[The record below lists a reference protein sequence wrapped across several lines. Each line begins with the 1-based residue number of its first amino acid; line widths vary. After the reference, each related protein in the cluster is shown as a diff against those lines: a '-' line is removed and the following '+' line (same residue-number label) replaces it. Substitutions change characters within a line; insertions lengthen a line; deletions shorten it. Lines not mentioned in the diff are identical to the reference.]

1 MSLVVPVAHDF
12 TCPWCWIGQQQA
24 RRLACD
30 LGVTIE
36 WRAYDLWPPSL
47 TVPPMRDIERDPQ
60 RPSIP
65 TRLELAYAADG
76 LSPPS
81 AERPKPISTHNAH
94 EAVEFAKLHGA
105 QDALV
110 QRIYEAYWER
120 GLRIDRPDVLAELA
134 ADLVPDAKAM
144 KRSIERRE
152 FAERIIEF
160 DQSAYESG
168 VYYVPTFF
176 VGDDRLAEQPY
187 ACIEQAIRR
196 ELSLDSR
203 AGVYPC
209 LRWGAP
215 PEARPYVVMNMVST
229 LDGKSVTGERDEPVA
244 DLGSE
249 VDHATMRQ
257 IEGAVD
263 AVLIGAGSLRATP
276 GLWYAEHL
284 WRIVV
289 TGSGQIPVDG
299 RFFTD
304 VPDRAVVAT
313 TAAGAARIG
322 QGARTEQFHGEH
334 VDIDDLLKFL
344 RAELGVVTLLVE
356 GGSELNAQLF
366 SCDCV
371 DELFLTVAP
380 KVKLGRRVPTIAG
393 GTPLSAADML
403 RFRLV
408 TSRAVGDEMFLR
420 YRRN

>member
-1 MSLVVPVAHDF
+1 MPVAHDF

-24 RRLACD
+24 SRLACD
-30 LGVTIE
+30 FGVTID

-47 TVPPMRDIERDPQ
+47 TYPSTRDVELDPQ

-105 QDALV
+105 QDVLV
-110 QRIYEAYWER
+110 ARIYEAYWEQ
-120 GLRIDRPDVLAELA
+120 GQRIDSPDVLAKLA
-134 ADLVPDAKAM
+134 ADLVPDLSAM
-144 KRSIERRE
+144 KRSIQQRE
-152 FAERIIEF
+152 FAGRIIEF
-160 DQSAYESG
+160 DQPAYESG

-176 VGDDRLAEQPY
+176 VGDERLAEQPY
-187 ACIEQAIRR
+187 AHIEQAVRR
-196 ELSLDSR
+196 VLSLE
-203 AGVYPC
+203 APTGVYAN
-209 LRWGAP
+209 LKWGAA
-215 PEARPYVVMNMVST
+215 PEGRPYVVMNMVST
-229 LDGKSVTGERDEPVA
+229 LDGKSVTGERDQPVA

-249 VDHATMRQ
+249 TDHATMRQ

-289 TGSGQIPVDG
+289 SRSGRIPVDG

-304 VPDRAVVAT
+304 TPDRAIVAT
-313 TAAGAARIG
+313 TAAGAARLG
-322 QGARTEQFHGEH
+322 QSVRTEQFHGDH
-334 VDIDDLLKFL
+334 VDVADLLKFL
-344 RAELGVVTLLVE
+344 RVELRIETLLVE
-356 GGSELNAQLF
+356 GGSDLNAQLF
-366 SCDCV
+366 SRDCV

-380 KVKLGRRVPTIAG
+380 KVKLGERVPTIAG
-393 GTPLSAADML
+393 GSPLSAGDML

-408 TSRAVGDEMFLR
+408 TSKTVGDEMFLR

>member
-24 RRLACD
+24 RRLVCD
-30 LGVTIE
+30 FGVAIE

-47 TVPPMRDIERDPQ
+47 TPPPMRHIERDPR

-65 TRLELAYAADG
+65 TRLELAYTVDG
-76 LSPPS
+76 LPPPS
-81 AERPKPISTHNAH
+81 IERPKPTSTHNAH
-94 EAVEFAKLHGA
+94 EAVEFAKLHGV
-105 QDALV
+105 QDDLV
-110 QRIYEAYWER
+110 ERIYEAHWEL
-120 GLRIDRPDVLAELA
+120 GLSIESPDVLAKLA
-134 ADLVPDAKAM
+134 ADLVPDVQAM

-160 DQSAYESG
+160 DQPAYESG

-176 VGDDRLAEQPY
+176 VGDERLAEQPY

-196 ELSLDSR
+196 ELSLDSQV
-203 AGVYPC
+203 GVYAC
-209 LRWGAP
+209 LQWGAP
-215 PEARPYVVMNMVST
+215 PEGRPYVVMNMVST

-249 VDHATMRQ
+249 TDHATMRQ

-304 VPDRAVVAT
+304 APDRAIVAT
-313 TAAGAARIG
+313 TASGAARLG
-322 QGARTEQFHGEH
+322 QSARTEQFPGDQ
-334 VDIDDLLKFL
+334 VDIADLLKFL
-344 RAELGVVTLLVE
+344 RVELGIVTLLVE

-380 KVKLGRRVPTIAG
+380 KVKLGRRVPTIAD
-393 GTPLSAADML
+393 GTPLSAGDML

-408 TSRAVGDEMFLR
+408 TSKTVGDETFLR